1 MFVCLV
7 SFDLMAQIYDFFP
20 NIQTLVWAER
30 GESKEIIVRAEIITL
45 TYPALPESSLF
56 HLLSLK

>member
-7 SFDLMAQIYDFFP
+7 SFDLMVQIYDFFP

-30 GESKEIIVRAEIITL
+30 GESKEIIVRQR
-45 TYPALPESSLF
+45 
-56 HLLSLK
+56 